1 MSRGGEVKRTCRLYG
16 SPDGVYLRT
25 SMKTLPFL
33 ATAASRGAR
42 LASLSLIAVALVGCD
57 DDTRF
62 PAQFDNQFYNIAVGA
77 MNGTPL
83 NEPAALS
90 TYDTFIVRLDGSY
103 NFDVAFDI
111 DGAGRPVIVPQPLV
125 GTASG
130 SSRPVGLQR
139 LGTDFAAVTI
149 APRARSGWVYDST
162 FTVALGEVIAVQSRP
177 TPCAFDFDP
186 YLYSKLRV
194 DSVKTTTRKLYV
206 TVVTNPNCGYRSF
219 LPGRPTD

>member
-1 MSRGGEVKRTCRLYG
+1 MSRGGEVKRRCRLFASLY
-16 SPDGVYLRT
+16 GVYLRT
-25 SMKTLPFL
+25 SMKTLPAL
-33 ATAASRGAR
+33 AAATRRVA
-42 LASLSLIAVALVGCD
+42 LSLLAVALVGCD

-62 PAQFDNQFYNIAVGA
+62 PAQFDNRFYNISVGA

-83 NEPAALS
+83 SEPAALS

-103 NFDVAFDI
+103 NFDVAFDL

-139 LGTDFAAVTI
+139 MGRDFAAVTI
-149 APRARSGWVYDST
+149 APRSRSDWVLDSAM
-162 FTVALGEVIAVQSRP
+162 TVAIGEVIAVQSRP
-177 TPCAFDFDP
+177 TPCNFDFEP
-186 YLYSKLRV
+186 FLYSKLKV
-194 DSVKTTTRKLYV
+194 DSVNTTTRKLYV